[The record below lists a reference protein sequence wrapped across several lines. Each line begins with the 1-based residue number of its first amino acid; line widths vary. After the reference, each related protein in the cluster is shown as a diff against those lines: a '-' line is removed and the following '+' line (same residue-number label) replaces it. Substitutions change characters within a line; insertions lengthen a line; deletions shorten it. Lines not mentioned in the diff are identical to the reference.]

1 MLFESATATVFFT
14 KTKGKQMPFTGI
26 HDEDMQHRELLEHY
40 GPVYGVP
47 LRGSLPIGGM
57 TQALPTRQDLEMTRK
72 VSERTAAGYEVLL
85 SHYNRRSE
93 ELASKTEQHRDAILR
108 WRGLLEV
115 AIENAED
122 IAAGRATELEAKLLE
137 LIEDS
142 KEADPRM
149 MQMCKVCLGDGGSD
163 CPKCGGSGYA

>member
-1 MLFESATATVFFT
+1 
-14 KTKGKQMPFTGI
+14 MPFTGI
-26 HDEDMQHRELLEHY
+26 HDEDMQHRELLEYY
-40 GPVYGVP
+40 GPVYRVP
-47 LRGSLPIGGM
+47 LRASLPIGGM

-93 ELASKTEQHRDAILR
+93 ELASKTEQHRDAMLR

-163 CPKCGGSGYA
+163 CPKCGGSGCA

>member
-1 MLFESATATVFFT
+1 
-14 KTKGKQMPFTGI
+14 MPFTGI
-26 HDEDMQHRELLEHY
+26 HDEDIQDMHESDC

-57 TQALPTRQDLEMTRK
+57 FQSLPTRTDLEITRK

-85 SHYNRRSE
+85 SHYNRVCEDLAKR
-93 ELASKTEQHRDAILR
+93 ELDWQDGHSVQEMRHEDAILR

-122 IAAGRATELEAKLLE
+122 IAAGRATELETRLLE
-137 LIEDS
+137 IIEES
-142 KEADPRM
+142 KEENPRR
-149 MQMCKVCLGDGGSD
+149 MQMCKVCIGEGDND
-163 CPKCGGSGYA
+163 CPRCGGSGHE